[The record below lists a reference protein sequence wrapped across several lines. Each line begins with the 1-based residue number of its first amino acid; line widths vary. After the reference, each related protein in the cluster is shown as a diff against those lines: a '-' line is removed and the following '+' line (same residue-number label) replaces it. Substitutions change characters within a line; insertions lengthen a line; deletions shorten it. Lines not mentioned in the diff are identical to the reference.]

1 MKVMQ
6 DRMNQPKYI
15 EDIILVKRS
24 TMELTSPLKDISVGL
39 NMIQKEY
46 PQYHDHTH
54 WEVLVVMQ
62 GKICHNINGRECVL
76 EKGDACLI
84 RPTDKHSLF
93 FPKVE
98 NRGYQQANI
107 YFTIDFAKQLLGTFG
122 CYESLLQEKEGIRFQ
137 LDSLDISALYDDIL
151 MAQNLSKDMYE
162 MSSKLI
168 LSGILLKYLKR
179 NIWYNPEFPKWLNE
193 FIVYINNPINFDKPV
208 KELVASTPY
217 SYSRLTTLFKQYVG
231 ETLVDYLSEKKMR
244 YVKRLLRTTEL
255 TTLEISEMIGYM
267 SLSSLNHSFKKA
279 YGITP
284 SEYRKKKTE

>member
-24 TMELTSPLKDISVGL
+24 TMELTSPFKDISVGL

-93 FPKVE
+93 FPKGE

>member
-1 MKVMQ
+1 MKVVQ

-24 TMELTSPLKDISVGL
+24 TMELTSPFKDISVGL

-93 FPKVE
+93 FPKGE
-98 NRGYQQANI
+98 NKGYQQANI
-107 YFTIDFAKQLLGTFG
+107 YFTIDFAKQLLGTYG

-193 FIVYINNPINFDKPV
+193 FIVYINNPINFEKPV

-231 ETLVDYLSEKKMR
+231 ETLVDYLNEKKMR
-244 YVKRLLRTTEL
+244 YAKRLLRTTEL
-255 TTLEISEMIGYM
+255 TTLEISEMVGYM

>member
-24 TMELTSPLKDISVGL
+24 TMELTSPFKDISVGL